1 MIHLAVGRFNIDVIV
16 RLDTIP
22 PIDSN
27 HVTDVLEILPGG
39 AATNYAVAVTKFGHS
54 AKLLAKVGKNE
65 VVKSLMEKVIEMG
78 VGLEYVEEVNEKPSV
93 TLIFLRNDGS
103 LSMVRRLGASI
114 LLTREDVKKHF
125 GLFDVIHFAS
135 VSPNIV
141 TRDPYAKLISY
152 DPGPYSKDINVI
164 DVDILYLNEK
174 EFENVKD
181 KNIRAKYIVV
191 KMGKKGARVITQD
204 NEECVVE
211 SLEVEK
217 VVDTT
222 GAGDTFDAVF
232 NISILEDRNVERA
245 LQLATV
251 ASGLK
256 IMKIGGISS
265 PTLEEVREY
274 LRKKKPKV
282 ICK

>member
-1 MIHLAVGRFNIDVIV
+1 MIHLSVGRFNIDIIAKI
-16 RLDTIP
+16 DSIP
-22 PIDSN
+22 PVDTN

-39 AATNYAVAVTKFGHS
+39 AATNYAVAVTKLGHS

-65 VVKSLMEKVIEMG
+65 VVKSLMEKIVELG

-93 TLIFLRNDGS
+93 TLIFLRDDGS

-135 VSPNIV
+135 VSPNV
-141 TRDPYAKLISY
+141 VVRDPYAKIVSY
-152 DPGPYSKDINVI
+152 DPGPYTKDIESI
-164 DVDILYLNEK
+164 DVDILYVNEK
-174 EFENVKD
+174 EYNLIKNKD
-181 KNIRAKYIVV
+181 IKARYLVI
-191 KMGKKGARVITQD
+191 KMGKKGAKIIAET
-204 NEECVVE
+204 EECEVE
-211 SLEVEK
+211 PLQIEK

-222 GAGDTFDAVF
+222 GAGDVFDAAF
-232 NISILEDRNVERA
+232 NVSISEGNDIERS
-245 LQLATV
+245 LQMASV

-256 IMKIGGISS
+256 VTRIGGISS
-265 PTLEEVREY
+265 PTLDEVREY

>member
-65 VVKSLMEKVIEMG
+65 VVRSLMEKVIEMG

-141 TRDPYAKLISY
+141 VRDPYAKLISY

-191 KMGKKGARVITQD
+191 KMGKKGAKVITQD

-211 SLEVEK
+211 PLEVEK

-222 GAGDTFDAVF
+222 GAGDTFDAAF

-245 LQLATV
+245 LQLATI

-256 IMKIGGISS
+256 IIKIGGISS

>member
-1 MIHLAVGRFNIDVIV
+1 M
-16 RLDTIP
+16 
-22 PIDSN
+22 
-27 HVTDVLEILPGG
+27 
-39 AATNYAVAVTKFGHS
+39 
-54 AKLLAKVGKNE
+54 
-65 VVKSLMEKVIEMG
+65 
-78 VGLEYVEEVNEKPSV
+78 
-93 TLIFLRNDGS
+93 
-103 LSMVRRLGASI
+103 
-114 LLTREDVKKHF
+114 
-125 GLFDVIHFAS
+125 
-135 VSPNIV
+135 
-141 TRDPYAKLISY
+141 
-152 DPGPYSKDINVI
+152 
-164 DVDILYLNEK
+164 
-174 EFENVKD
+174 KD

-222 GAGDTFDAVF
+222 GAGDTFDAAF